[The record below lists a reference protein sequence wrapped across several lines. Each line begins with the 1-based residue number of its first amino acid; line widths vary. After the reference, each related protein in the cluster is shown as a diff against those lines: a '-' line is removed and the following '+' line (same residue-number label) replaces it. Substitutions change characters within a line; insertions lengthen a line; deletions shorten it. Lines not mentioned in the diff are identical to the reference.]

1 MAAHFGSVPGSC
13 TPPPPQTPPPY
24 VMMQVLGNGG
34 VQFTAQ
40 ESEYYS
46 QLLTHVDPA
55 GTGYIDGAGG
65 AGFLGASGLPRET
78 LQHIWGIAD
87 VNGQGYLSVEGFF
100 VACRL
105 VAWAQAGV
113 PPSPDK
119 VQSDP
124 PMLPDFPDL
133 PRRRSPSEASH
144 GSRPPSVGAHSE
156 QSELQPVIAGREEHV
171 RRASEAVRYATSRSA
186 SPVRTFTQD
195 RWAPS
200 QRERRKYASLFQ
212 RTDWD
217 GDGFVQG
224 SEASALLERSHVDQG
239 VLAMAWELSDQD
251 RDGKLNFKE
260 FVCLVH
266 LVTCIRRGAML
277 QPGAALP
284 VPLSHALQNL
294 EPLEVL
300 AAERERSRSR
310 SASPHPSVVGTPL
323 QTGRHEQDAGWMGED
338 PFAAKSSSFT
348 EPAQSF
354 ETFPSDPF
362 AAQKEKGG
370 ETLDDWAADGFG
382 AQSKSKKEKKEKKK
396 KVSGDKVA
404 EGNDNWASSFP
415 ADLPPE
421 PHGHSF
427 AEDPFVTQQERPAAL
442 FDSTPKSP
450 KGLAGFEQASLFD
463 STQKSPKGLAG
474 HEHDQ
479 RLSEAIRHIQSVVGI
494 DKDISSRL
502 RDEVSRLDREL
513 RRIEELDVQL
523 ERQVAQET
531 QESERLQK
539 EKQHLDRE
547 LAEAKHALSTLRED
561 RKSAHLEGLSLRRDR
576 VHLADEL
583 AFLRKMAE
591 DEEETLSVLKGTNQY
606 LEHSHRDLEAN
617 AQLLDQQ
624 QNELAEQLARE
635 REQSRGYQR
644 QVSELQHTLERL
656 GQDRIAASHR
666 NMASNITAP
675 RVPPDVRISQV
686 HSGDH
691 DLASPLHVALTHST
705 QHGLASPL
713 HAASI
718 HNTQKY
724 GLPSTAN
731 SMHRVPG
738 SFISQREGV

>member
-1 MAAHFGSVPGSC
+1 MAAPFGSLPGSY

-24 VMMQVLGNGG
+24 VMTQVLGSGS

-55 GTGYIDGAGG
+55 GTGYVDGAIG
-65 AGFLGASGLPRET
+65 AGFLGASRLPREM
-78 LQHIWGIAD
+78 LQQIWGIAD
-87 VNGQGYLSVEGFF
+87 VNGQGYLSIEGFF

-133 PRRRSPSEASH
+133 PTRRSPSEASH
-144 GSRPPSVGAHSE
+144 GSRPPSVGHSE
-156 QSELQPVIAGREEHV
+156 HSELQPVIAGREEHV
-171 RRASEAVRYATSRSA
+171 RRASEAVRHATSRSA
-186 SPVRTFTQD
+186 SPVRTFTHD

-224 SEASALLERSHVDQG
+224 TEASALLERSHVDQG

-260 FVCLVH
+260 FLCLVH
-266 LVTCIRRGAML
+266 IVTCIRRGAVM

-284 VPLSHALQNL
+284 VPLSQTLQNL

-310 SASPHPSVVGTPL
+310 SASPHPSVSGTPP
-323 QTGRHEQDAGWMGED
+323 QTGLQPSQDAGWMAED
-338 PFAAKSSSFT
+338 PFAAKSGNFT
-348 EPAQSF
+348 DAAQGF
-354 ETFPSDPF
+354 EAFSSDPF
-362 AAQKEKGG
+362 DGQKEKGG
-370 ETLDDWAADGFG
+370 EALDGWATDGFG
-382 AQSKSKKEKKEKKK
+382 TQSKSKKVKKDKKK
-396 KVSGDKVA
+396 KGAIDKDA
-404 EGNDNWASSFP
+404 EANDNWTSSFP
-415 ADLPPE
+415 TDLPPE
-421 PHGHSF
+421 KNLPGVDNSWADQMPGPMESHKLSF
-427 AEDPFVTQQERPAAL
+427 SDDPFVTHQE
-442 FDSTPKSP
+442 
-450 KGLAGFEQASLFD
+450 
-463 STQKSPKGLAG
+463 SPKGLAG
-474 HEHDQ
+474 HGHDHKV
-479 RLSEAIRHIQSVVGI
+479 SEAIRHFHSVVGI
-494 DKDISSRL
+494 DKNISSRL

-539 EKQHLDRE
+539 EKQHLDGQ

-576 VHLADEL
+576 VHLEDEL

-606 LEHSHRDLEAN
+606 LEHSYRELEAN

-624 QNELAEQLARE
+624 QKELIEQIARE
-635 REQSRGYQR
+635 RDQSRGHQR
-644 QVSELQHTLERL
+644 HISELQHTLERL
-656 GQDRIAASHR
+656 GQNRVAASSH
-666 NMASNITAP
+666 NSMPSHGATA
-675 RVPPDVRISQV
+675 RVSTDVRNSQV
-686 HSGDH
+686 HSGD
-691 DLASPLHVALTHST
+691 
-705 QHGLASPL
+705 QGLASPL
-713 HAASI
+713 HAPSI
-718 HNTQKY
+718 HSTQKY
-724 GLPSTAN
+724 NLPSTATN
-731 SMHRVPG
+731 MHRVPG
-738 SFISQREGV
+738 SFLSQREGV